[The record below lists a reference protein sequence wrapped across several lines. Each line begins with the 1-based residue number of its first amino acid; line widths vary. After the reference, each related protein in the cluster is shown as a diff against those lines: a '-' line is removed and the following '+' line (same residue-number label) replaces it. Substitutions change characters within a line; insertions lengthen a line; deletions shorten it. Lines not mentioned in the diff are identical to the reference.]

1 MAVVPLFPSPGPR
14 AARGSGA
21 ELEASLRLGGKGSSS
36 SLPLSLPHSQS
47 ASHGP
52 SRPRSADQLCLSALL
67 STGVC
72 GHALT
77 GPPGLSAPGY
87 STAGLGFSPGLPPAE
102 PRTGPGTVLRSLRS
116 PGPDQN
122 CRWLSTHIRS
132 RCFALGLATYHMEL
146 TRSSD
151 ARGGLD
157 SPRDKPPR
165 KTKEWCAALRRSP
178 YVRVAPD

>member
-36 SLPLSLPHSQS
+36 SPPLIPPLSHS

-52 SRPRSADQLCLSALL
+52 SRPRSADQPCLSALL

-77 GPPGLSAPGY
+77 GPPPVC
-87 STAGLGFSPGLPPAE
+87 
-102 PRTGPGTVLRSLRS
+102 RTPGTQLQALAFHRVSPRQSLVLDPVRFSAVCVP

-122 CRWLSTHIRS
+122 CRWLSTHIHFGIS
-132 RCFALGLATYHMEL
+132 KLGLRHTLLELRHLPHGAPPGPQMPGGDL
-146 TRSSD
+146 TRLATSL
-151 ARGGLD
+151 RG
-157 SPRDKPPR
+157 K
-165 KTKEWCAALRRSP
+165 
-178 YVRVAPD
+178 